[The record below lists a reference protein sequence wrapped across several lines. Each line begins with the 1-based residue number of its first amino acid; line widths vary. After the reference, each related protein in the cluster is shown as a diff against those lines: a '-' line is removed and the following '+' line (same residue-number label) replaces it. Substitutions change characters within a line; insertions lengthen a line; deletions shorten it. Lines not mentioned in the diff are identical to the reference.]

1 MREIYG
7 VMAGFALDY
16 YIENKLSVE
25 DGKIVMD
32 YIDKDVEAVTNK
44 IARYIENK
52 LSDEKELLSL
62 LDEYYNNYFIDY
74 LIHFSLVN
82 GQVYEIDEEIKEFI
96 LFCNR
101 ISEDCVKDIIENI
114 LWDSITEDC
123 VKSIIKGIYK

>member
-62 LDEYYNNYFIDY
+62 LDEYYNNYFVDY